1 MNFIK
6 FLFSKAFI
14 INLGLI
20 ILAAIISVFVVFNWL
35 DSYTNHGEYI
45 TLNDLSGLTLEQ
57 TIDILEDKKLNYFVI
72 DSNTYK
78 KNMPNRSVI
87 SQEPLAL
94 DKVKEG
100 RTIYLYISTNTAPM
114 VEIPYLSGSYS
125 KDAGIM
131 MLLNKK
137 FKIGDIVFKPSDSE
151 GDILA
156 LMIDS
161 VEVEKGQFE
170 PEGTEIDLVVGGGL
184 TGSKISTPCLIG
196 KTFDEVGF
204 VLSSSDLNIGYIDYG
219 ENGLIDTSSAV
230 IYKQKPNPYEAIRIG
245 EPIDIFLIQ
254 ELPYDINKCE
264 SDSL

>member
-6 FLFSKAFI
+6 FLFSKSFFI
-14 INLGLI
+14 NIGLI
-20 ILAAIISVFVVFNWL
+20 LIATVVAVFIVFSWL
-35 DSYTNHGEYI
+35 GSFTNHGEYI
-45 TLNDLSGLTLEQ
+45 TLNDLSLLTLEQ
-57 TIDILEDKKLNYFVI
+57 TIDILEDKNLNYFVI

-78 KNMPNRSVI
+78 KNMPNNSVI

-100 RTIYLYISTNTAPM
+100 RTIYLYVSTNKAPM
-114 VEIPYLSGSYS
+114 VEVPYLAGSYS

-131 MLLNKK
+131 MLQNKK
-137 FKIGDIVFKPSDSE
+137 FKIGDIVFKPSNSE

-156 LMIDS
+156 LLIDS
-161 VEVEKGQFE
+161 VEVKEGE
-170 PEGTEIDLVVGGGL
+170 LAPEGTEIQLVVGGGL

-204 VLSSSDLNIGYIDYG
+204 VLRSSDLNIGHINYG
-219 ENGLIDTSSAV
+219 SRGLIDTVSAV
-230 IYKQKPNPYEAIRIG
+230 IYMQKPNPYEAIRIG

>member
-6 FLFSKAFI
+6 FLFSKTFI
-14 INLGLI
+14 INLGLVV
-20 ILAAIISVFVVFNWL
+20 LATIFAVFVLFNWL
-35 DSYTNHGEYI
+35 GTYTNHAEYI
-45 TLNDLSGLTLEQ
+45 TLNDLSGLTLVQ

-78 KNMPNRSVI
+78 KNVPHKSVI

-100 RTIYLYISTNTAPM
+100 RIIYLYVSTNKPPM
-114 VEIPYLSGSYS
+114 VEIPFLAGSYS
-125 KDAGIM
+125 KDAGIR
-131 MLLNKK
+131 MLQNKK
-137 FKIGDIVFKPSDSE
+137 FRIGDVVFEPSDSE

-156 LMIDS
+156 LLIDTA
-161 VEVEKGQFE
+161 EVEKGQMA
-170 PEGTEIDLVVGGGL
+170 PEGTEIRLVVGGGL
-184 TGSKISTPCLIG
+184 TGNKISTPCLIG

-204 VLSSSDLNIGYIDYG
+204 VLRSSDLNIGYVDYG
-219 ENGLIDTSSAV
+219 KNSLTDTASAIV
-230 IYKQKPNPYEAIRIG
+230 YKQKPNPYEAIRIG
-245 EPIDIFLIQ
+245 EPIDVFLIQ